1 MAATMSQEKSRRQR
15 ILVTEGEGQEAREK
29 KRRETKQN
37 TNEKVALD
45 PVGFSVP
52 FWGALE
58 ANAELPGL
66 HEITDPLI

>member
-1 MAATMSQEKSRRQR
+1 M
-15 ILVTEGEGQEAREK
+15 TEGEGQEAREEQTK
-29 KRRETKQN
+29 ETKQN

-52 FWGALE
+52 FLGALE

-66 HEITDPLI
+66 HEITDPFI